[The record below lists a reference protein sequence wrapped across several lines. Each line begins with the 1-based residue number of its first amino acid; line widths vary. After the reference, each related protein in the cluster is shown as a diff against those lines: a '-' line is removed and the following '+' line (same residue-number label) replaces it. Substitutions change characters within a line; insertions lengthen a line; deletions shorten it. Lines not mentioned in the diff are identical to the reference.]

1 MSEFPLNYPGPEN
14 QQVQLKVASGEFLFL
29 VGANGTG
36 KSSLMHVFSNQNSG
50 RVRRITAHR
59 QVWFQSDTIDIT
71 PRGRQQ
77 TEQNITNQDRQL
89 TSRYRDDYAAQRS
102 QVTIFDLID
111 SENVEARKIA
121 DAARAG
127 NLDEV
132 KNLASGQSPIAK
144 MNDILRI
151 SNLHFQVEV
160 SEGSKLNA
168 RRDGHL
174 PYSIAELSDGE
185 RNALLIIANVLT
197 APAETLILLDEPERH
212 LHRSIV
218 SPLLTTLLSYREDC
232 AFVISTHDVSL
243 PLDQQKCASLLVRQY
258 EHVPQN
264 WIADYIEA
272 LEEIDN
278 ATASAVLGSRKII
291 LFIEGQPSSLDLQ
304 IYQILFPSVSI
315 KAVGSCV
322 EVEKIVRGIRASEG
336 NHWITAF
343 GVIDKDNRS
352 EEECQ
357 SLAVDG
363 IIALEQ
369 YSVESLYYHPT
380 TVRAVLHR
388 ISAVSGIEPASAFDE
403 FTTGIVRSISEHK
416 DRMAARIVERKV
428 RDTLLHQAPN
438 WQKIL
443 SGDVEINFTSKNILS
458 EELTLAESLI
468 SEPNIAALVSR
479 YPIRETPALGVVA
492 NCLGFQ
498 SVRAYEQAVRKMI
511 ADDDAERESM
521 LSLIEPVKST
531 VNGE

>member
-1 MSEFPLNYPGPEN
+1 MCEFPLNYPGPDS
-14 QQVQLKVASGEFLFL
+14 QQVQLKISSGEFLFL

-36 KSSLMHVFSNQNSG
+36 KSSLMHVFSNQNRG
-50 RVRRITAHR
+50 HVRRITAHR
-59 QVWFQSDTIDIT
+59 QVWFHSDTIDIT
-71 PRGRQQ
+71 PKGRQQ
-77 TEQNITNQDRQL
+77 TEQNITNQDQL
-89 TSRYRDDYAAQRS
+89 VTSRYRDDYAAKRS

-132 KNLASGQSPIAK
+132 RSLAAGQSPIAK

-168 RRDGHL
+168 RRDGHQ

-197 APAETLILLDEPERH
+197 APENTLILLDEPERH

-218 SPLLTTLLSYREDC
+218 SPLLTTLLSYRDDC
-232 AFVISTHDVSL
+232 AFVISTHDISL
-243 PLDQQKCASLLVRQY
+243 PLDQPKCASLLVRQY
-258 EHVPQN
+258 QHAPQN
-264 WIADYIEA
+264 WNTDYIEA
-272 LEEIDN
+272 LEEIDET
-278 ATASAVLGSRKII
+278 TASAVLGSRKMI

-315 KAVGSCV
+315 KAAGSCV
-322 EVEKIVRGIRASEG
+322 EVEKIVRGIRASKG
-336 NHWITAF
+336 SHWITAF

-352 EEECQ
+352 DDECR
-357 SLAVDG
+357 SLAADG

-369 YSVESLYYHPT
+369 YSVESLYYHPS
-380 TVRAVLHR
+380 TVRAVLNR
-388 ISAVSGIEPASAFDE
+388 ISEVSGIDPDTAFNK
-403 FTTGIVRSISEHK
+403 FTSGVSEALAKHK

-428 RDTLLHQAPN
+428 RDKLLHEAPN
-438 WQKIL
+438 WQEIL
-443 SGDVEINFTSKNILS
+443 AGDVEINFTSQNILA
-458 EELTLAESLI
+458 EEKTFIDNLI
-468 SEPNIAALVSR
+468 TELDIAALVSR

-511 ADDDAERESM
+511 ADSKDERDNM
-521 LSLIEPVKST
+521 LSLIQSVKDAVENT
-531 VNGE
+531 

>member
-1 MSEFPLNYPGPEN
+1 MSEFPLNYPGPDN
-14 QQVQLKVASGEFLFL
+14 QQVQLKISSGEFLFL

-50 RVRRITAHR
+50 HMRRITAHR
-59 QVWFQSDTIDIT
+59 QVWFGTDTIDIT
-71 PRGRQQ
+71 PLGRQQ
-77 TEQNITNQDRQL
+77 TELHITNQDRQV

-127 NLDEV
+127 NFDEV
-132 KNLASGQSPIAK
+132 QSLASGQSPIAK

-168 RRDGHL
+168 RRDGHQ

-197 APAETLILLDEPERH
+197 APANTLILLDEPERH

-218 SPLLTTLLSYREDC
+218 SPLLTTLLSYRDDC

-243 PLDQQKCASLLVRQY
+243 PLDQPKCASLLVRQY
-258 EHVPQN
+258 QHAPQN
-264 WIADYIEA
+264 WNADYIDA
-272 LEEIDN
+272 LEEIDET
-278 ATASAVLGSRKII
+278 TASAVLGARKII
-291 LFIEGQPSSLDLQ
+291 LFIEGHPSSLDLQ

-315 KAVGSCV
+315 KPVGSCV

-336 NHWITAF
+336 SHWITAF

-352 EEECQ
+352 DDEC
-357 SLAVDG
+357 SNLADDG

-369 YSVESLYYHPT
+369 YSVESLYYHPN
-380 TVRAVLHR
+380 TVRAVLNR
-388 ISAVSGIEPASAFDE
+388 ISEVSGIDPDSAFDD
-403 FTTGIVRSISEHK
+403 FTSGVTDSIAKHK

-428 RDTLLHQAPN
+428 RDKLLHDAPN
-438 WQKIL
+438 WQQIL
-443 SGDVEINFTSKNILS
+443 TGDVEINFTSQNILA
-458 EELTLAESLI
+458 EEQTFIDNLI
-468 SEPNIAALVSR
+468 ADFNVTALVSR
-479 YPIRETPALGVVA
+479 YPVRETPALRVVA
-492 NCLGFQ
+492 DCLGFQ

-511 ADDDAERESM
+511 ADSENERDDM
-521 LSLIEPVKST
+521 LSLIESVKGA
-531 VNGE
+531 VDGA

>member
-1 MSEFPLNYPGPEN
+1 MSEFPLNYPGPED
-14 QQVQLKVASGEFLFL
+14 QQVQLRVASGEFLFL

-36 KSSLMHVFSNQNSG
+36 KSSLMHVFSNQNTG
-50 RVRRITAHR
+50 HVRRITAHR
-59 QVWFQSDTIDIT
+59 QVWFHSDTIDLT

-77 TEQNITNQDRQL
+77 TERSIINQDRQV
-89 TSRYRDDYAAQRS
+89 TARYRDDYAEQRS

-127 NLDEV
+127 NLEEV
-132 KNLASGQSPIAK
+132 QNLASGQSPIAK

-160 SEGSKLNA
+160 REGSKLSA
-168 RRDGHL
+168 RREGHQ

-197 APAETLILLDEPERH
+197 APPETLILLDEPERH

-243 PLDQQKCASLLVRQY
+243 PLDQPKCSSLLVRQY
-258 EHVPQN
+258 EHAPQS
-264 WIADYIEA
+264 WSADYIEA
-272 LEEIDN
+272 LEEIDD
-278 ATASAVLGSRKII
+278 ATASAVLGARKTI

-322 EVEKIVRGIRASEG
+322 DVEKIVRGIRASEE

-352 EEECQ
+352 EEECDT
-357 SLAVDG
+357 LADDG

-369 YSVESLYYHPT
+369 YSVESLYYHPN
-380 TVRAVLHR
+380 TVRSVLNR
-388 ISAVSGIEPASAFDE
+388 ISAVSGIDPASAFDE
-403 FTTGIVRSISEHK
+403 FTTGIVRSIAEHK

-428 RDTLLHQAPN
+428 RDMLLQKAPN
-438 WQKIL
+438 WQQIL
-443 SGDVEINFTSKNILS
+443 SGNVEVNFTSQNILS
-458 EELTLAESLI
+458 EEQALAESLI
-468 SEPNIAALVSR
+468 LESNVAALVSR

-498 SVRAYEQAVRKMI
+498 SVRAYEQAVRKMVV
-511 ADDDAERESM
+511 DDEAERECI
-521 LSLIEPVKST
+521 LSLIEPVKSA
-531 VNGE
+531 VDGR